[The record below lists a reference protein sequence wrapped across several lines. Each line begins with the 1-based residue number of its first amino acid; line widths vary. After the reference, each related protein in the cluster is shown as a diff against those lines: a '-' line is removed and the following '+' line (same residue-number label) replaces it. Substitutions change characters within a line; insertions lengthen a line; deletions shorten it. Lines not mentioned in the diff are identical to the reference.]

1 MKQDR
6 NRVLKSGGAPARARA
21 SRQLP
26 TTAFTLMEVMIACSL
41 FFLATFAILGLVTQC
56 LRNARSLQRIEVNAG
71 MVAAQLY
78 KTNQL
83 TEGRDSGDFGK
94 LYRDYS
100 WETETEQIGTNG
112 LWQVDIIVMRRG
124 LKVPAD
130 AMSVWVFSPN
140 SKSSAFGGRGR

>member
-1 MKQDR
+1 MKLHPSYWLTNPR
-6 NRVLKSGGAPARARA
+6 APVPPRS

-41 FFLATFAILGLVTQC
+41 FFLATFAILGLVSQC
-56 LRNARSLQRIEVNAG
+56 LRNARALQRIEVNAG
-71 MVAAQLY
+71 MVASQLY

-112 LWQVDIIVMRRG
+112 LWQVDIIVKRRG
-124 LKVPAD
+124 LAQASD
-130 AMSVWVFSPN
+130 SMTVWMFSPN
-140 SKSSAFGGRGR
+140 SKSTTFGGRR